1 MATQQ
6 GGEGMANSRIMV
18 VDSSAVS
25 REIIARIIRSEIDGA
40 EVTLCASGEE
50 ALAQL
55 EAGGFELV
63 TTALMLADM
72 DGLDLCRRLRAS
84 RDHHFTPVIVI
95 SGDADERLLK
105 EGFAAGVTDYFDKS
119 LGYPA
124 FGRFIKAFSQRN
136 TGLVGRV
143 LYVEDSMTAA
153 TVTCRIMQ
161 RHGLKITHVTS
172 AEEAL
177 ALLQPQEEGGQGGG
191 DFDIVVTDFYLQ
203 NEMTGGDLLH
213 AIRTRYN
220 YSRQELPVLM
230 ITGKDSART
239 QIEAFHAGANDFV
252 NKPLIEEL
260 LMARVRSLLLIKQQY
275 DALQRQAQKM
285 EQVASSDT
293 LTGVRNRHYMLEHGE
308 QLCASPRSQPFWAM
322 IVDIDHFK
330 AINDNRG
337 HLIGDHVLAAMGEL
351 LNRQFPDAMV
361 VRFGGEEFA
370 ILLPRAL
377 RKDALRRADKLRR
390 SAEELCPEQVRFT
403 ISIGIAGGEDH
414 PGANLNTLLGL
425 ADKALYASKSSGR
438 NRVSLT
444 PADGSPAPVAEAL
457 TGS

>member
-1 MATQQ
+1 
-6 GGEGMANSRIMV
+6 MANSRIMV
-18 VDSSAVS
+18 VDGSAVS
-25 REIIARIIRSEIDGA
+25 REIVARIFKTVIEGA
-40 EVTLCASGEE
+40 EVTACGSGEE
-50 ALAQL
+50 ALEHLSRQ
-55 EAGGFELV
+55 EYDLV

-84 RDHHFTPVIVI
+84 REHHFTPVIVI
-95 SGDADERLLK
+95 SGDADNRLLK

-119 LGYPA
+119 QGYPA
-124 FGRFIKAFSQRN
+124 FGKFIKAFCQRN

-153 TVTCRIMQ
+153 TMTRRILE

-177 ALLQPQEEGGQGGG
+177 ELLQHQREEDDETEG
-191 DFDIVVTDFYLQ
+191 FDIVITDFYLQ
-203 NEMTGGDLLH
+203 EEMTGGDLLH

-230 ITGKDSART
+230 ITGSDDART
-239 QIEAFHAGANDFV
+239 QVEAFHAGANDFV
-252 NKPLIEEL
+252 NKPLIEEV
-260 LMARVRSLLLIKQQY
+260 LMARIRSLLLIKQQY

-285 EQVASSDT
+285 EQVATTDT
-293 LTGVRNRHYMLEHGE
+293 LTGVRNRHYMLEQGE
-308 QLCASPRSQPFWAM
+308 ALRADAKKQPFWAM

-330 AINDNRG
+330 QINDNYG
-337 HLIGDHVLAAMGEL
+337 HLIGDHVLAGMGGL
-351 LNRQFPDAMV
+351 LNRHFPDAMV

-370 ILLPRAL
+370 ILLPQAL
-377 RKDALRRADKLRR
+377 RRDALRRAEGLRQA
-390 SAEELCPEQVRFT
+390 AEALCPENVRFT
-403 ISIGIAGGEDH
+403 ISIGIAGGEEH

-425 ADKALYASKSSGR
+425 ADKALYVSKAMGR

-444 PADGSPAPVAEAL
+444 PPGGQPEPVAELIANA
-457 TGS
+457 